1 MASYDPLLLCDAAAK
16 ILRYS
21 APGTNTK
28 VAMECAG
35 FQKVNEEYGKYRKRI
50 ERQRNRLITSTTP
63 EVVVVVPEGSTA
75 SSSTLSLSTDT
86 DVSINVV
93 SFIVLSMCRILTVCF
108 ICSSGKYGNATEKKG
123 EETTKDRFSTTS
135 KKCREGAKKERR
147 GKGIYACH

>member
-63 EVVVVVPEGSTA
+63 DIVIVVPEESTT
-75 SSSTLSLSTDT
+75 STSTLSLLTDT
-86 DVSINVV
+86 DVGISVV
-93 SFIVLSMCRILTVCF
+93 SFVVVLMCRILTFCF

-123 EETTKDRFSTTS
+123 EETMKDRFATTS

-147 GKGIYACH
+147 GKGIYAYH